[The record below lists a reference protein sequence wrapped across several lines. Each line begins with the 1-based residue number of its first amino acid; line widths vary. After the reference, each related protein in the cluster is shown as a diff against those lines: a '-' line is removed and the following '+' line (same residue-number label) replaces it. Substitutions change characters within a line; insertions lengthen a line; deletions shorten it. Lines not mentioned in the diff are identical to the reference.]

1 MLVDVITTGLQVAGA
16 ALIGVSES
24 RRSTGQSAPLTTTQ
38 ANDILL
44 AGLAVQSASF
54 LIFLG
59 LAALVWRRNKRHT
72 VFNDAEI
79 TGEKPTQPVSGRI
92 PSRYFFVLFLSSL
105 AIWLR
110 TLFRLAE
117 TAEGAHQI
125 PNAWPS
131 LMAQN

>member
-44 AGLAVQSASF
+44 AGLAVQTASF

-59 LAALVWRRNKRHT
+59 LAGLVWRRNKRT
-72 VFNDAEI
+72 AVSVDAEV
-79 TGEKPTQPVSGRI
+79 TGEKHDTSTLGRI
-92 PSRYFFVLFLSSL
+92 PSRYFLVLFLSSL

-131 LMAQN
+131 LMARN

>member
-1 MLVDVITTGLQVAGA
+1 MDICLTSLSVFVVVDVITTGLQVAGA

-24 RRSTGQSAPLTTTQ
+24 RRSTGQSAPLTTPQ

-59 LAALVWRRNKRHT
+59 LAALVWQRNERHIVSDAAEVT
-72 VFNDAEI
+72 V
-79 TGEKPTQPVSGRI
+79 EKHDPSISGRI
-92 PSRYFFVLFLSSL
+92 PSRYFLVLFLSSL

-117 TAEGAHQI
+117 TAEGA
-125 PNAWPS
+125 
-131 LMAQN
+131 

>member
-79 TGEKPTQPVSGRI
+79 TGEKPTQPGRI